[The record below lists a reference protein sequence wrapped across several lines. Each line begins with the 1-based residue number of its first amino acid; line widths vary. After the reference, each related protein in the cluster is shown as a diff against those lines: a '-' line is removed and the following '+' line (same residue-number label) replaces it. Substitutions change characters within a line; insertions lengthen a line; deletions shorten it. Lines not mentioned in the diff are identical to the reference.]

1 MKPRDLIDLVCLASL
16 WGASFLFMRI
26 AAPAFGPIPL
36 IELRVAIAALVL
48 APLLAA
54 RGDTTPL
61 IRHWRPL
68 FVLGLLNTALPF
80 CLFAF
85 STLHLTG
92 GLAAILNSTSPLW
105 GALIAWAWLGQ
116 RPSASGGVGLLL
128 GFAGVALLARDK
140 LDAGAQE
147 PLLAISAA
155 LLGAILYGVAAGYSR
170 RTLADTEPL
179 AIATGSQIAAAIMLL
194 PAAVVLWPQ
203 DAVSASAWWAAIIM
217 GVASTALA
225 YFLYFRLIASVGPAK
240 AITVTYLIPMFAM
253 LWGALFIDEAVTATM
268 VTGCAVIL
276 AGTALATGVIA
287 LPAGRV
293 A

>member
-1 MKPRDLIDLVCLASL
+1 MKPRDLIDLVSLASL

-26 AAPAFGPIPL
+26 AAPAFGPVPL

-54 RGDTTPL
+54 SGDITPL

-140 LDAGAQE
+140 LGAGAQE
-147 PLLAISAA
+147 PLLAIGAA
-155 LLGAILYGVAAGYSR
+155 LLGAFLYGVAAGYSR

-203 DAVSASAWWAAIIM
+203 DGVSASAWWAAIFM

>member
-1 MKPRDLIDLVCLASL
+1 MKPRDLIDLVCLAAL

-26 AAPAFGPIPL
+26 AAPQFGPVPL

-48 APLLAA
+48 SPLLTSRGGFAPLF
-54 RGDTTPL
+54 
-61 IRHWRPL
+61 RHWRPL
-68 FVLGLLNTALPF
+68 GVLGLLNTALPF

-92 GLAAILNSTSPLW
+92 GLAAILNSTTPLW
-105 GALIAWAWLGQ
+105 GAVIAWAWLGQ
-116 RPSASGGVGLLL
+116 RPSASAGVGLLL

-140 LDAGAQE
+140 LGAGSQG
-147 PLLAISAA
+147 PLLAIGAA
-155 LLGAILYGVAAGYSR
+155 LLGAFLYGVAAGYTR
-170 RTLADTEPL
+170 RALAGTEAL

-194 PAAVVLWPQ
+194 PAAFLLWPR
-203 DAVSASAWWAAIIM
+203 DAVSASAWWAVIIM

-225 YFLYFRLIASVGPAK
+225 YFLYFRLIANVGPAK

-253 LWGALFIDEAVTATM
+253 LWGALLINEAVTATM
-268 VTGCAVIL
+268 VAGCAVIL

-287 LPAGRV
+287 LPGGRV

>member
-1 MKPRDLIDLVCLASL
+1 MKPSDLIDLACLAAL

-26 AAPAFGPIPL
+26 ATPQFGPVPL

-48 APLLAA
+48 SPLLTA
-54 RGDTTPL
+54 RGGFAPL

-68 FVLGLLNTALPF
+68 GVLGLLNTALPF

-85 STLHLTG
+85 STLHLSG

-105 GALIAWAWLGQ
+105 GALIAWAWLGH
-116 RPSASGGVGLLL
+116 RPSASRGVGLLP

-140 LDAGAQE
+140 FGAGSQG
-147 PLLAISAA
+147 PLLAIGAA
-155 LLGAILYGVAAGYSR
+155 LLGAFLYGVGAGYAR
-170 RTLADTEPL
+170 RTLADAEPL

-194 PAAVVLWPQ
+194 PAAIVLWPQ
-203 DAVSASAWWAAIIM
+203 DAVSASAWWAVIFL

-225 YFLYFRLIASVGPAK
+225 YFLYFRLIANVGPAR

-253 LWGALFIDEAVTATM
+253 LWGALFIDEAVTTTM
-268 VTGCAVIL
+268 VAGCAVIL

-287 LPAGRV
+287 LPGSRAT
-293 A
+293 

>member
-1 MKPRDLIDLVCLASL
+1 MKPRDLIDLVCLAAL

-26 AAPAFGPIPL
+26 AAPQFGPVPL

-54 RGDTTPL
+54 RGGFTPL

-68 FVLGLLNTALPF
+68 GVLGLLNTALPF

-105 GALIAWAWLGQ
+105 GALIAWIWLGQ
-116 RPSASGGVGLLL
+116 RPSASSGVGLLL

-140 LDAGAQE
+140 LGAGSQG
-147 PLLAISAA
+147 PLLAIGAA
-155 LLGAILYGVAAGYSR
+155 LLGAFLYGVAAGYTR

-194 PAAVVLWPQ
+194 PAAIVLWPQ
-203 DAVSASAWWAAIIM
+203 DAVSASAWWAAISM

-225 YFLYFRLIASVGPAK
+225 YFLYFRLIANVGPAK

-253 LWGALFIDEAVTATM
+253 LWGALFIDEAVTASM
-268 VTGCAVIL
+268 VAGCAVIL

-287 LPAGRV
+287 LPGGRV